1 MYTQTCAD
9 AINHANKVGHRY
21 TDITLV
27 CRRNLEDM
35 LRIPWHVAVFDE
47 AHKLK
52 NRNAKIYGACC
63 ALQTKL
69 RYGLTGT
76 AMQVCTAT
84 SLLQFVMEG
93 GGGGLLCGAQ
103 KVTSM
108 YQINMPYFSM
118 TACHMALSLCTMHH
132 TMPINGYCLS
142 AICDVGAQ
150 KSHINAPNQH
160 TLIQQYSLPHGTTFV
175 HYRISVYSITS
186 HSLAALKGTYA
197 SKG

>member
-93 GGGGLLCGAQ
+93 GGGGFALWGP
-103 KVTSM
+103 KSD
-108 YQINMPYFSM
+108 IN
-118 TACHMALSLCTMHH
+118 
-132 TMPINGYCLS
+132 
-142 AICDVGAQ
+142 V
-150 KSHINAPNQH
+150 PNQYALLQH
-160 TLIQQYSLPHGTTFV
+160 DCLPYGTKFV
-175 HYRISVYSITS
+175 HHAPHNAY
-186 HSLAALKGTYA
+186 
-197 SKG
+197 